1 MEISEKKL
9 SIRPVRASDYDWI
22 AAFLVEQWGSVKVIS
37 RGNIHYANTLPG
49 LVAAIDEQPAGLA
62 TYSIENDQCELVTLN
77 SMVPEQGIGT
87 DLLNIVVAIAR
98 EKRCKRV
105 WLITT
110 NDNTAALRF
119 YQKRGFHLKSIY
131 PDAIERSRKLKPEIP
146 LSGIDGIPI
155 KDEIELELL
164 L

>member
-22 AAFLVEQWGSVKVIS
+22 AVFLIEQWGSVKVIS
-37 RGNIHYANTLPG
+37 RGNLHYANTLPG

-119 YQKRGFHLKSIY
+119 YQKRGFHLKAIY

>member
-22 AAFLVEQWGSVKVIS
+22 AAFLVEQWGSAKVIS